1 MSDDSFVLEMCG
13 NKSAWQI
20 QIDGIEKIDLDLVGG
35 KIESAGYTVGIRTRL
50 AWTFSG
56 PAELTLYPSGKLLV
70 KTEDKELAARIAKEH
85 VESWVRA

>member
-1 MSDDSFVLEMCG
+1 MCG
-13 NKSAWQI
+13 NRAAWQI
-20 QIDGIEKIDLDLVGG
+20 QVDGIEKIDLEAVGG

-70 KTEDKELAARIAKEH
+70 KTEDKELAANIARKH
-85 VESWVRA
+85 VEEWVTA